1 MLWPFSILS
10 RKRAAAALK
19 AECERANRL
28 DLPWRLGF
36 PTERGYHNFRG
47 VHSLVGYTVDVLNAE
62 KGTWE
67 WAEHA
72 RQCARRAMVHR
83 SGIVEWQGP
92 FKPQQAVDRIL
103 LLTIPRLFR
112 QPTPTRKWLASC
124 GIDGGD
130 VGASGGSEG
139 SRVASGRPPR

>member
-1 MLWPFSILS
+1 MIWPFSIWS
-10 RKRAAAALK
+10 RKRAVARLR
-19 AECERANRL
+19 AECERINRL
-28 DLPWRLGF
+28 DLPWSLGF
-36 PTERGYHNFRG
+36 PTSKGLHNFRG
-47 VHSLVGYTVDVLNAE
+47 VHSQVGYTVDVLNAE

-72 RQCARRAMVHR
+72 RLCAKRAMVHP

-92 FKPQQAVDRIL
+92 FTLQRQVDRTL

-112 QPTPTRKWLASC
+112 PPNKTAKWLASC

-130 VGASGGSEG
+130 VGASGC
-139 SRVASGRPPR
+139 SGAGAAVRRTR